1 VVLEAQETKSS
12 GPHAVSTTAC
22 YHLLS
27 YPLCKNESQT
37 MSDEQLVTIN
47 TDAQGIGWLTLNR
60 PDAKNALSDDLMQQL
75 RQATGTLG
83 KDDNVR
89 AIVLSG
95 TGDIFCAG
103 GDLKG
108 MKHQAS
114 NSRTGRIADASNFA
128 ATWRELDEL
137 PKPLIGRING
147 SAFGGGVGLMS
158 LCDITIGLSD
168 AAYRLTEVTLGLIAA
183 TISPYVIARTGV
195 PNARRMM
202 LNALP
207 MDGALAQQLGLLDVV
222 VDSAEALD
230 TAVER
235 EIACVLKCAPGA
247 VARTKE
253 LIRFVSTQNANE
265 NFDYTVNA
273 LADAWETEEIREG
286 IDAFLNKRK
295 PHWIAK

>member
-1 VVLEAQETKSS
+1 
-12 GPHAVSTTAC
+12 
-22 YHLLS
+22 
-27 YPLCKNESQT
+27 
-37 MSDEQLVTIN
+37 MSDEQLITIN
-47 TDAQGIGWLTLNR
+47 TDDRGIAWLTLNR
-60 PDAKNALSDDLMQQL
+60 PDAKNALSDALMQQL
-75 RQATGTLG
+75 RQAAGTLG
-83 KDDNVR
+83 NDDNVR
-89 AIVLSG
+89 AVVLSG
-95 TGDIFCAG
+95 TGSVFCAG
-103 GDLKG
+103 GDLKD
-108 MKHQAS
+108 MQHQAS
-114 NSRTGRIADASNFA
+114 NSRMGRISDASKFA
-128 ATWRELDEL
+128 TTWKELDEL

-168 AAYRLTEVTLGLIAA
+168 AVYRLTEVTLGLIAA

-207 MDGALAQQLGLLDVV
+207 MDGELAQQSGLLDVV

-230 TAVER
+230 DAVER

-253 LIRFVSTQNANE
+253 LIRFVSRQNTSE

-273 LADAWETEEIREG
+273 LADAWERDEIREG
-286 IDAFLNKRK
+286 IDAFVNKRQ
-295 PHWIAK
+295 PDWIAK